1 MNTHTHIHTT
11 RLLRF
16 VSGVYV
22 LKMWGGGRHQYEAC
36 LLTRQVGITLITSPP
51 DFRFLRLHHMTGLS
65 RHAATGRALPH
76 GAIQNCPL
84 RYRPSQK
91 VETVCVRASVRVCVS
106 CLKQWMAALSVG
118 EQLCMLFVFT
128 LGKCT
133 LSPSSGE
140 QREFAITAPHVYF
153 CAHLSQSKAGDQI
166 KLLTLEEFCQPHN
179 AAAA

>member
-22 LKMWGGGRHQYEAC
+22 LKMWEGDQYEAC
-36 LLTRQVGITLITSPP
+36 LLTQQVGITLITSPP

-91 VETVCVRASVRVCVS
+91 VETVCVCACVQVCACVYLAWNNEWLHCQLVNMHAVCVYARQVHTVS
-106 CLKQWMAALSVG
+106 VLWRTAWICYHCTPCVFLCTFVTVKSRWSNKIINTRGILS
-118 EQLCMLFVFT
+118 T
-128 LGKCT
+128 T
-133 LSPSSGE
+133 
-140 QREFAITAPHVYF
+140 
-153 CAHLSQSKAGDQI
+153 
-166 KLLTLEEFCQPHN
+166 
-179 AAAA
+179 

>member
-1 MNTHTHIHTT
+1 MKHVYWHDK
-11 RLLRF
+11 L
-16 VSGVYV
+16 VSP
-22 LKMWGGGRHQYEAC
+22 
-36 LLTRQVGITLITSPP
+36 S
-51 DFRFLRLHHMTGLS
+51 LHHPLTFGFFGNITWQAFLDMQPPAGPSHTALS
-65 RHAATGRALPH
+65 KTVHSDIGHRRKWRLCAL
-76 GAIQNCPL
+76 
-84 RYRPSQK
+84 
-91 VETVCVRASVRVCVS
+91 RASVRVCVS

-166 KLLTLEEFCQPHN
+166 KLLTHEEFCQPHN

>member
-22 LKMWGGGRHQYEAC
+22 LKMWEGDQYEAC

-118 EQLCMLFVFT
+118 EHACCLCLRSASAHCLRPLENSVN
-128 LGKCT
+128 L
-133 LSPSSGE
+133 LSLHPMCISVH
-140 QREFAITAPHVYF
+140 ICH
-153 CAHLSQSKAGDQI
+153 SQKQVI
-166 KLLTLEEFCQPHN
+166 K
-179 AAAA
+179 

>member
-22 LKMWGGGRHQYEAC
+22 LKMWEGDQYEAC
-36 LLTRQVGITLITSPP
+36 LLTQQVGITLITSPP

-91 VETVCVRASVRVCVS
+91 VETVCVRACKCARVCILPETMNGCIVS
-106 CLKQWMAALSVG
+106 WWTIMHAVCVYARQVHTVSVLWRTAWICYHCTPCVFLCTFVTVKSRWSNKIINTRGILS
-118 EQLCMLFVFT
+118 T
-128 LGKCT
+128 T
-133 LSPSSGE
+133 
-140 QREFAITAPHVYF
+140 
-153 CAHLSQSKAGDQI
+153 
-166 KLLTLEEFCQPHN
+166 
-179 AAAA
+179 